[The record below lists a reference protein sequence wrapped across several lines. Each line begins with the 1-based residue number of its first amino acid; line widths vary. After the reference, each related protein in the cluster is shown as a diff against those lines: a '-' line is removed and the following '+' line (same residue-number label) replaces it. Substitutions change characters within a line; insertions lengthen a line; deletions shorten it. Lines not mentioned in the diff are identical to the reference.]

1 MSGAAQ
7 VVRGRAPSEKAR
19 SAWHFLKVL
28 LVPVVKDESGAMTLE
43 PRGRRNDQEEPAA
56 GVWTGNDKG

>member
-1 MSGAAQ
+1 M
-7 VVRGRAPSEKAR
+7 REKAP

-28 LVPVVKDESGAMTLE
+28 LVPVVKDESGATTLE
-43 PRGRRNDQEEPAA
+43 PSGRRNDQEEPAA